1 MLRLSPRLL
10 LALAPLVGCA
20 PRAPASAT
28 AERLQA
34 LDASVRVRDVA
45 TGRAASPVAL
55 DAAAARDASV
65 DASAS
70 IDAAGARCGTR
81 GVGPCPAGF
90 FCDFPPSADCGRS
103 DAPGVCAPLTTVCHH
118 VLRPVCGCDG
128 RSYDNACLAAVVGV
142 SVAAQGRCTR
152 ARRGARAE
160 RSARPVCVAQD
171 GAATEARDRWLGDVG
186 NGFTRAARAG
196 GAG

>member
-28 AERLQA
+28 AERPLA
-34 LDASVRVRDVA
+34 LDAAVSVRDVA

-55 DAAAARDASV
+55 DAAAAHDASV
-65 DASAS
+65 EASVS
-70 IDAAGARCGTR
+70 TEVRARCGTR
-81 GVGPCPAGF
+81 GAGPCPEGF

-103 DAPGVCAPLTTVCHH
+103 DAPGVCAPLRTVCHH

-128 RSYDNACLAAVVGV
+128 RTYHNDCMAAVVGV
-142 SVAAQGRCTR
+142 SVAAQGRCPR
-152 ARRGARAE
+152 ARRGARAA
-160 RSARPVCVAQD
+160 RDARPICVARD
-171 GAATEARDRWLGDVG
+171 AAANGPCDRLPGCVSTGAARSGSAC
-186 NGFTRAARAG
+186 
-196 GAG
+196 